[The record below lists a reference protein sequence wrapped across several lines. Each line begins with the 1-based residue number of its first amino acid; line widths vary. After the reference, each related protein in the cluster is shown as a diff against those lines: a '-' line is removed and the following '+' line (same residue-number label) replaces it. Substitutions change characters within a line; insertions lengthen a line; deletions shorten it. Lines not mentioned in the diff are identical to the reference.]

1 MEMWIN
7 QIIEYLYHDI
17 DIMSIEFSEYL
28 QSYEKRLII
37 QFITTSYKSFKN
49 RTGVSCAASHNVYI
63 I

>member
-1 MEMWIN
+1 
-7 QIIEYLYHDI
+7 
-17 DIMSIEFSEYL
+17 MSIEFSEYL